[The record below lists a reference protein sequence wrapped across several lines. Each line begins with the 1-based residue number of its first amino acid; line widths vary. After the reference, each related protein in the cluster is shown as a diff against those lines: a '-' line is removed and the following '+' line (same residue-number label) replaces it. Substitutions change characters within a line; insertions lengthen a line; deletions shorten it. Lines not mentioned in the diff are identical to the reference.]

1 MFSLFETNVAF
12 DTIHLMRAVLFWKP
26 RYIPSANTLNIPYHQ
41 FEALK
46 VKSCDSI
53 KTDIE
58 QD

>member
-1 MFSLFETNVAF
+1 MFSLFKTNIAF
-12 DTIHLMRAVLFWKP
+12 GTIHLTWAMSFWKP
-26 RYIPSANTLNIPYHQ
+26 RYIPSANTLNISHHQ

>member
-1 MFSLFETNVAF
+1 
-12 DTIHLMRAVLFWKP
+12 MRAVLFWKP

-46 VKSCDSI
+46 VKSGDSI

>member
-1 MFSLFETNVAF
+1 MW
-12 DTIHLMRAVLFWKP
+12 AVSFWKP
-26 RYIPSANTLNIPYHQ
+26 RYIPSANTLNIPHHQ